1 MRALVWA
8 TVDTLSCL
16 LLVVLAAINP
26 PLDPARAAL
35 ETYGRYAVVL
45 TWPAGDNDVDT
56 WYASPDGRRVWF
68 NDSRSTVAHLEQD
81 DLGTRSDTDP
91 KAVNRERVVIRSILP
106 GEHIVNVHAYGLS
119 QPPVTVKVELWR
131 LQGADRRLYSVRIRL
146 TTTGDERT
154 AFRFSLDRSGVLQ
167 NLNRL
172 PASLV
177 TR

>member
-1 MRALVWA
+1 M
-8 TVDTLSCL
+8 
-16 LLVVLAAINP
+16 
-26 PLDPARAAL
+26 
-35 ETYGRYAVVL
+35 
-45 TWPAGDNDVDT
+45 
-56 WYASPDGRRVWF
+56 WF
-68 NDSRSTVAHLEQD
+68 NDPRSNVAHLEQD

-106 GEHIVNVHAYGLS
+106 GEHIVNVHAYGLRR
-119 QPPVTVKVELWR
+119 PPVTVKVELWR

-146 TTTGDERT
+146 AATGDERT
-154 AFRFSLDRSGVLQ
+154 AFRFSLDRSGALQ